1 MAYPTA
7 PLDVRETLA
16 KEYFIDALTD
26 SDIRLRIKQARPA
39 TLNDAIRHAVEL
51 EAFVKEEQ
59 KSKELKGYLRPMEV
73 DELKELQTDTE
84 FEKLSKRLDDMQKTM
99 TTLVEEMNELK
110 ASSLKQQP

>member
-1 MAYPTA
+1 MELHRAQLRERKQRAIDSLPELGQSIKRLTNLTYPTA

-51 EAFVKEEQ
+51 EAFVKVEQ
-59 KSKELKGYLRPMEV
+59 KSKQLKG
-73 DELKELQTDTE
+73 
-84 FEKLSKRLDDMQKTM
+84 
-99 TTLVEEMNELK
+99 
-110 ASSLKQQP
+110 